1 MNTANKNNA
10 EIKVAAKI
18 KKEETEVEANND
30 KKGTKIAVKPLSK
43 RKCKLLARKKTGSKL
58 TMMLKGGSQK
68 ILMKRIPILTRE
80 DRLRKFVDMNPKKLK
95 KCRRTWRNN

>member
-1 MNTANKNNA
+1 VNTANKNNA

-43 RKCKLLARKKTGSKL
+43 RKC
-58 TMMLKGGSQK
+58 
-68 ILMKRIPILTRE
+68 
-80 DRLRKFVDMNPKKLK
+80 
-95 KCRRTWRNN
+95 